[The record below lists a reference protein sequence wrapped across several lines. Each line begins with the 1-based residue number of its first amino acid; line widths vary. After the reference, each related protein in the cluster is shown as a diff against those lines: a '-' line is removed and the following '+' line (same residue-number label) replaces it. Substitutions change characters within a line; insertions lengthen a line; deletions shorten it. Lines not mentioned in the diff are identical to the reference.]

1 MLLNFSVLSR
11 QIFFF
16 FFFFTAVICT
26 ACLHVLRAST
36 HSSLYS
42 VFYEDNFNVSK
53 RATVSL
59 AHFSYNWIMLAG
71 YKGRGHET
79 PDCRTPPGPDEKC
92 PGNPAERSV

>member
-1 MLLNFSVLSR
+1 MLIQIYPHLVKLKALLICSALVEVLIYSKD
-11 QIFFF
+11 
-16 FFFFTAVICT
+16 
-26 ACLHVLRAST
+26 SNKN
-36 HSSLYS
+36 SLLGL
-42 VFYEDNFNVSK
+42 EDNFNVSK

-59 AHFSYNWIMLAG
+59 AHFSCNWIMLAG